1 MDKQTKSL
9 KNFVVLE
16 KWMAED
22 LDVNITEL
30 VVFAVIYSFNRNEKG
45 TYYASTKLLREYTN
59 RSERC
64 IKYALKSLIEKNYIK
79 KTNVQ
84 NKYGSHN
91 QYEVSK
97 NIKNARAK
105 QVNKVCKNCN
115 SDVQNLQLDGAE
127 NAHNNIDNIIYNN
140 QSIISKDIV
149 RLGVHKNVILNDESL
164 KYLESVTPELEKYIQ
179 KCDQFIQDFHLQKQL
194 WTQNQYVECIINFMR
209 EDGVIPG

>member
-1 MDKQTKSL
+1 MDKQPKSL

-105 QVNKVCKNCN
+105 QANKVCKNCN
-115 SDVQNLQLDGAE
+115 SDVQNLQPDGAK
-127 NAHNNIDNIIYNN
+127 NASNNIDNNIYYN
-140 QSIISKDIV
+140 QSYISKDMK
-149 RLGVHKNVILNDESL
+149 RFGVHNNVILNDESL
-164 KYLESVTPELEKYIQ
+164 KYLERITSELNTYIQ
-179 KCDQFIQDFHLQKQL
+179 KCDQFIEDFHLYQQP
-194 WTQNQYVECIINFMR
+194 WTQSQYVECITNFMK
-209 EDGVIPG
+209 EDGVTSD

>member
-194 WTQNQYVECIINFMR
+194 WTQNQYVECIINFTR

>member
-115 SDVQNLQLDGAE
+115 LDVQNLQLDGAE

-149 RLGVHKNVILNDESL
+149 RLGVELKMSPNKMDRIL
-164 KYLESVTPELEKYIQ
+164 
-179 KCDQFIQDFHLQKQL
+179 
-194 WTQNQYVECIINFMR
+194 
-209 EDGVIPG
+209 

>member
-127 NAHNNIDNIIYNN
+127 NAHNNMALH
-140 QSIISKDIV
+140 Q
-149 RLGVHKNVILNDESL
+149 
-164 KYLESVTPELEKYIQ
+164 
-179 KCDQFIQDFHLQKQL
+179 
-194 WTQNQYVECIINFMR
+194 
-209 EDGVIPG
+209 